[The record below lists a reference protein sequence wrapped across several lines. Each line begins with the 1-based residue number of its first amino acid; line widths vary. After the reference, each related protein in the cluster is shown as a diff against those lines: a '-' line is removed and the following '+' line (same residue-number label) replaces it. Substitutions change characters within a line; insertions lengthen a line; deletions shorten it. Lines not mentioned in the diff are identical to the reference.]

1 MMGANAKSAN
11 VAGSPS
17 GILVVD
23 KAPGPSS
30 FDIVQ
35 KVRKLFGTRR
45 VGHGG
50 TLDPFASGVLPVC
63 LGEGTKLAPYLLD
76 ADKVYEATLHLG
88 VETDTYDHTGKV
100 VATSAEGPVSAAVL
114 EDTLVHFRGV
124 ISQLPPAYAA
134 IKVQG
139 RPLYDY
145 ARKGEEAPR
154 VPRQVTVHELAV
166 TDYSWPHVHLFVRCS
181 KGTYIRSLAHDIGR
195 VLGRGGHL
203 GALRRIRSGPFDLS
217 SAVPSAALSGGA
229 TPPLLDVARALG
241 HWPTRVLSDEGCLAI
256 TQGKRVAADLSSL
269 APGTLLR
276 LLRED
281 GSLLAVARA
290 EVAPEA
296 DPGAAPSRLKPE
308 RVFLE
313 NARNDETKALNPSR
327 FV

>member
-1 MMGANAKSAN
+1 
-11 VAGSPS
+11 
-17 GILVVD
+17 
-23 KAPGPSS
+23 
-30 FDIVQ
+30 
-35 KVRKLFGTRR
+35 
-45 VGHGG
+45 
-50 TLDPFASGVLPVC
+50 
-63 LGEGTKLAPYLLD
+63 LLD
-76 ADKVYEATLHLG
+76 ADKVYEATVELG

-100 VATSAEGPVSAAVL
+100 VATSTDGPVAGAAL
-114 EDTLVHFRGV
+114 EDALVPFRGV

-154 VPRQVTVHELAV
+154 LPRQVTIHELAM
-166 TDYSWPHVHLFVRCS
+166 TDYTWPQARLFVRCS
-181 KGTYIRSLAHDIGR
+181 KGTYIRSLAHDLGV
-195 VLGRGGHL
+195 VLGCGAHL
-203 GALRRIRSGPFDLS
+203 SALRRIRSGPFDLAE
-217 SAVPSAALSGGA
+217 AVPSAALSGG
-229 TPPLLDVARALG
+229 PRPGLLDVARALG
-241 HWPTRVLSDEGCLAI
+241 HWPTRVLSDDGCLAI
-256 TQGKRVAADLSSL
+256 TQGKRVPADLSSL

-296 DPGAAPSRLKPE
+296 GSATAPTRLKPE

-313 NARNDETKALNPSR
+313 NARSNETKALNPSR